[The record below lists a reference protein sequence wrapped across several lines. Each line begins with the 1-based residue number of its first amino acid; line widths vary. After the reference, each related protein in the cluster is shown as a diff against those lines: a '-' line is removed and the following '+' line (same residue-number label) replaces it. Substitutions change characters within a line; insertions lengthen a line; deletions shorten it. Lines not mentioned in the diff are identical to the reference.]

1 MRYPRVPMIIVCPD
15 CQTRYKTTAKAI
27 GPNGRTVRCANCSSS
42 WFVGAEEGD
51 LTLDRLA
58 LEDIEASQHEV
69 VQQEKKN
76 KSVMK
81 GNLSEQSKRSES
93 VGRGRKVD
101 EAALAAA
108 AWAGKPDEAPSLRGA
123 HEAMRERTERRR
135 SRRRFW
141 NVMLI
146 WLIPLLILAAL
157 AAAAYHYRQDVVD
170 REPRTATLYK
180 ALGIDVS
187 ARGLVLTPPA
197 TRYAQIDGKAVLI
210 VEGEVKNVSDEDRPM
225 PLVALSLHN
234 SSGQSVAQWNVELD
248 SARLM
253 AGDSAPYLSQYP
265 APPLDAV
272 ELRSRFANEMQTLS
286 TPVEVNPPKP
296 N

>member
-1 MRYPRVPMIIVCPD
+1 MIIVCPD

-42 WFVGAEEGD
+42 WFVGAEADD

-69 VQQEKKN
+69 FQQEKKN
-76 KSVMK
+76 KAVIK
-81 GNLSEQSKRSES
+81 DGLSAQSKHIAAE
-93 VGRGRKVD
+93 GTGRKVD
-101 EAALAAA
+101 DAALAAA

-123 HEAMRERTERRR
+123 HEAMRERSERRR

-157 AAAAYHYRQDVVD
+157 AASAYHYRQDIVD
-170 REPRTATLYK
+170 REPKTASLYK
-180 ALGIDVS
+180 ALGMEVS
-187 ARGLVLTPPA
+187 TRGMILSPPA

-210 VEGEVKNVSDEDRPM
+210 VEGEVKNISTETRPL

-234 SSGQSVAQWNVELD
+234 SSGQSVAQWNVELE
-248 SARLM
+248 SARLE
-253 AGDSAPYLSQYP
+253 AGASAPYLSQYP

-272 ELRSRFANEMQTLS
+272 ELRSRFADEMKTLI
-286 TPVEVNPPKP
+286 TPVDVSVPQPNP